1 MPNKAK
7 TAVYGRL
14 TSARVIC
21 YTRMYCDRLKPGLV
35 CILTPLI
42 LILQLDVQCAK
53 IPLQYHTSVT
63 FMSVKKE
70 SKIIIF
76 FFKGK

>member
-42 LILQLDVQCAK
+42 LILQLDVQFSK

-76 FFKGK
+76 FLKGK